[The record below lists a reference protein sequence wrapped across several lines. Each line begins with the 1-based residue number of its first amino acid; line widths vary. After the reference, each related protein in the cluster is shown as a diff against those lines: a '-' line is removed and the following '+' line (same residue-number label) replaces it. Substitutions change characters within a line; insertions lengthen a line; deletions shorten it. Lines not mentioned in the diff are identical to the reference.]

1 MFTYHQLKAHRRLLA
16 LFGEQ
21 FARQFIS
28 ESVTWLDHII
38 FAMAP
43 LGIITAINGAIR
55 VSGPPWARAF
65 VGRARENR
73 AASEIELMSSTSREV
88 CEVFNGKGVVRAM
101 GTPRLMEFLVFPSH
115 CSSDDPTCG
124 IHTLRTAYESEPQLL
139 ENGTLSVC
147 PQDKKVKE
155 AVKKPQDVVS
165 LVGLRAATQAHDP
178 KKGVDPSNSFNQR
191 RRKPWN
197 RHKYR
202 AADVE
207 TGHITGIPSVDKQV
221 KYRPPFPRE
230 LVGSAPNFQLNLPK
244 SLSSYRSTVRELW
257 FAAAAGI
264 VIQITVVLIS
274 TITLHHPS
282 VKTVIGE
289 PKSKYGFWLFIAGT
303 LCLNMGMFLC
313 AWVIDQ
319 NTRDLVWRK
328 PTIPGL
334 APVPNKEDSHNN
346 QFHLFWLQ
354 QGHTVNDQKFDPYL
368 ILGGLKREM
377 LTSSRI
383 SHSRYNPLKYHIL
396 TKWICKVA
404 ANRYEFLSM
413 FSSFLRMAGFILQFE
428 GMRDLTWPTAV
439 SQLVATLAMAF
450 VRAIVRRRLGQP
462 LSTIPAS
469 ERHELDC
476 ELEACIPRTSEAFLI
491 NLAGLSLHLVYQ

>member
-38 FAMAP
+38 FAVAP

-139 ENGTLSVC
+139 EYGALSVC

-155 AVKKPQDVVS
+155 AVKEAQDVVS
-165 LVGLRAATQAHDP
+165 LVGLRAATQALDP
-178 KKGVDPSNSFNQR
+178 KKGIDPSNSSNQR

-202 AADVE
+202 ADDVE
-207 TGHITGIPSVDKQV
+207 TGHVTGIPSVDEQV
-221 KYRPPFPRE
+221 KNRPSFPRE
-230 LVGSAPNFQLNLPK
+230 LVGSAPNLQLNLPK
-244 SLSSYRSTVRELW
+244 SLSSYQSTVRELW
-257 FAAAAGI
+257 FAAVAGI
-264 VIQITVVLIS
+264 VIQIAVVLIS
-274 TITLHHPS
+274 TITLCHPS
-282 VKTVIGE
+282 VKSVIGE
-289 PKSKYGFWLFIAGT
+289 PKSKYGFWLFMAGT

-319 NTRDLVWRK
+319 GTRDLVWRK
-328 PTIPGL
+328 PTIPGS
-334 APVPNKEDSHNN
+334 APVPNKQDSQNN
-346 QFHLFWLQ
+346 RFQLFWLQ

-368 ILGGLKREM
+368 ILGGLKSEM

-383 SHSRYNPLKYHIL
+383 SHSRPNTLGYSIL
-396 TKWICKVA
+396 VRWIYRVA
-404 ANRYEFLSM
+404 ANRYEFLSIM
-413 FSSFLRMAGFILQFE
+413 GSFLGMAGFILQFE

-450 VRAIVRRRLGQP
+450 IRAIVRRRLGQA
-462 LSTIPAS
+462 LSTVSAL

-476 ELEACIPRTSEAFLI
+476 EL
-491 NLAGLSLHLVYQ
+491 